1 MFSASLRC
9 VPSFVFASHYLRAV
23 TIFVSFLGIFLT
35 GLSTSSLDLMQSIF
49 LSFPLME
56 LSKMQTTH
64 YSPLTKPSVHSLLP
78 LNLGPKSL
86 ACPGYHIGPVS
97 PFLSGPYPITPDNWP
112 NDGPAPL
119 TVVHVC
125 DCGSSC
131 QNVLLSA
138 CLPGHVHESQS
149 PSERWVLSESS
160 ALLGHS

>member
-97 PFLSGPYPITPDNWP
+97 PFLSGPYPSHRTTGLTTGQLPSQSCMFVTA
-112 NDGPAPL
+112 APPVRMCCSL
-119 TVVHVC
+119 LVFLAMPMSHSLPVSA
-125 DCGSSC
+125 GSSP
-131 QNVLLSA
+131 S
-138 CLPGHVHESQS
+138 PVHF
-149 PSERWVLSESS
+149 
-160 ALLGHS
+160 